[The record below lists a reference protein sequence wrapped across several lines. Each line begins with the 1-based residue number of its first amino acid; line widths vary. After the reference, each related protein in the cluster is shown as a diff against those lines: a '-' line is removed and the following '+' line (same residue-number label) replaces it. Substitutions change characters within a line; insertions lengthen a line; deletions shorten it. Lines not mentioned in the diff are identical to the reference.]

1 MATTGPAAAAS
12 TRARSGRLRPGAGAG
27 GRAAR
32 PPAGA
37 GAGAGGA
44 PRRAA
49 GRSGAKKRGEE
60 VGYGTNWYE
69 QTRAGGTARRRTD
82 RQILEAWKKA
92 NVGKDRRD
100 LYTEKWDGDVYK
112 GSGFNILNLLV
123 LLFFLVP
130 AVGIL
135 VAYKGYGV
143 WWG

>member
-1 MATTGPAAAAS
+1 MAMAMATPGAAAAGAS
-12 TRARSGRLRPGAGAG
+12 TRARSGRLRPGGA
-27 GRAAR
+27 AAR
-32 PPAGA
+32 S
-37 GAGAGGA
+37 
-44 PRRAA
+44 A
-49 GRSGAKKRGEE
+49 GRCGAKKREE
-60 VGYGTNWYE
+60 GVGYGANWYE

-100 LYTEKWDGDVYK
+100 LVSDNWDGDVYR

>member
-1 MATTGPAAAAS
+1 MVRCGHGRTPATTPGPAAAAS

-27 GRAAR
+27 G
-32 PPAGA
+32 
-37 GAGAGGA
+37 A
-44 PRRAA
+44 PRRTA

>member
-1 MATTGPAAAAS
+1 MTE
-12 TRARSGRLRPGAGAG
+12 SGRRKYTQRESLLDGRTGRSSG
-27 GRAAR
+27 GRTDR
-32 PPAGA
+32 QI
-37 GAGAGGA
+37 
-44 PRRAA
+44 
-49 GRSGAKKRGEE
+49 
-60 VGYGTNWYE
+60 V
-69 QTRAGGTARRRTD
+69 RRTD

-100 LYTEKWDGDVYK
+100 LVSDNWDGDVYR
-112 GSGFNILNLLV
+112 GTGFNILNLLV